1 VSSMIIYDDPPIPTT
16 NPLYEGWDHQ
26 I

>member
-16 NPLYEGWDHQ
+16 NPLYEGWDH
-26 I
+26 